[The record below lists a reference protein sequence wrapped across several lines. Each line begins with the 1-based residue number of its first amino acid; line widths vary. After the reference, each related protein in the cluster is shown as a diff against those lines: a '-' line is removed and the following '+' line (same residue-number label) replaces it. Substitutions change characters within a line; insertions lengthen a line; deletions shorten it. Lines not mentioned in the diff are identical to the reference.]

1 MKTYIEIEKKQE
13 EYNNKYDVLDKNDEK
28 TKEDRI
34 IFGHWV
40 DFLDDLLDWNI
51 LNYAEK
57 IGFDFEKNNDIFE
70 ITDEVKKK
78 IIITEEQA
86 EKELNIR
93 EEICHRYP
101 YGSCRNEWW
110 INGINIDMLERDIEY
125 SLRDMSK
132 PIGISVNI
140 FPMPKGTPQASQ
152 IRK

>member
-13 EYNNKYDVLDKNDEK
+13 EYNNKYDSLDKNDEK

-86 EKELNIR
+86 EKELKIR

-110 INGINIDMLERDIEY
+110 INGINIDMLERDI
-125 SLRDMSK
+125 LKWVLDK
-132 PIGISVNI
+132 
-140 FPMPKGTPQASQ
+140 
-152 IRK
+152 

>member
-101 YGSCRNEWW
+101 YGSCRNDSESEPL
-110 INGINIDMLERDIEY
+110 NTHQSACR
-125 SLRDMSK
+125 
-132 PIGISVNI
+132 
-140 FPMPKGTPQASQ
+140 
-152 IRK
+152 